1 VNKTTDLYVVWV
13 DGWMNGWMYEITK
26 NVKVCVCVC
35 VCVWIT
41 GFLEAKNNKLE
52 R

>member
-1 VNKTTDLYVVWV
+1 M

-26 NVKVCVCVC
+26 NGKLFVFVF
-35 VCVWIT
+35 VWIT